1 MRDRSRSEP
10 SKVLRV
16 STAIYQHPPTISC
29 GEAKMES
36 EKQWEMD
43 GEPEDERNQSD
54 NQKDVVE
61 RKTKKKKG
69 RLERR

>member
-1 MRDRSRSEP
+1 MRLERPGNLVLQEDRKKSEP
-10 SKVLRV
+10 RVLRV
-16 STAIYQHPPTISC
+16 SAIYQHPPTISC

-54 NQKDVVE
+54 NQKM
-61 RKTKKKKG
+61 
-69 RLERR
+69 